1 MGIGDRLRYAR
12 KSRGFT
18 QDSLANSLGVSRGV
32 ITNIE
37 YEKTQPQLLV
47 IRAICD
53 ILCINEGWLIHGSG
67 EMERNQDVEKSARI
81 LSDIYQSAKELSN
94 EEQDYVLDMIRTFQK
109 HRDRIAPDQKDGLGS
124 K

>member
-1 MGIGDRLRYAR
+1 MGIGNRLRLAR

-53 ILCINEGWLIHGSG
+53 LLCINEEWLIHGSG
-67 EMERNQDVEKSARI
+67 EMEKNQDIEKSARI
-81 LSDIYQSAKELSN
+81 LSDIYQSAKELS
-94 EEQDYVLDMIRTFQK
+94 EEELDYILDMIKTFQK
-109 HRDRIAPDQKDGLGS
+109 HREKITIEKSAHRLG
-124 K
+124 